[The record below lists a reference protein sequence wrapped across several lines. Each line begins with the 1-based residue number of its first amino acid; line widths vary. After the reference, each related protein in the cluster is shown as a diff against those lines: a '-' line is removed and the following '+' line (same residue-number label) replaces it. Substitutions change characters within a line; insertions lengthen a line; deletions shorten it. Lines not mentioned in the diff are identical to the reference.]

1 MDRPISKL
9 AQIPQ
14 YVIALNKRYRVA
26 VVAPEDMHT
35 LEAVVQAC
43 ADGFVYPILIGNKA
57 IILELLPEALG
68 CGHANF
74 EIVECPNKAKA
85 AKLAVAM
92 VKKGQADIVMK
103 GLLGTD
109 LLLKAVLDKKL
120 GLMKPHGVLSY
131 VCAVELPAYPKLL
144 FITDPAV
151 LPFPDLLQ
159 KVAMANYAIEMAHSM
174 GISKPKVALI
184 GASEKVSPHFPNSQE
199 YEIMCAMAKRGEFG
213 KCSMDGPLDLF
224 LACDPSSLEVKGS
237 DTPVGGDADIL
248 LFPSLEAS
256 NPFYKS
262 LMLFGGGELAGLIS
276 GTTHPVVVMS
286 RSDSF
291 KTKYYCLALACL
303 MVEKSC

>member
-1 MDRPISKL
+1 MDRPITKL

-14 YVIALNKRYRVA
+14 YIIGLKTRYRTA
-26 VVAPEDMHT
+26 IVAPEDSHT
-35 LEAVVQAC
+35 LEAVVKASY
-43 ADGFVYPILIGNKA
+43 DGFVYPIFIGNSA
-57 IILELLPEALG
+57 VILDLLPAPFVDD
-68 CGHANF
+68 NTQF
-74 EIVECPNKAKA
+74 EIVECAEKVKA
-85 AKLAVAM
+85 AMLAVEM
-92 VKKGQADIVMK
+92 VKRGAADIVMK
-103 GLLGTD
+103 GIISTD
-109 LLLKAVLDKKL
+109 LLLKAVLDKNK

-131 VCAVELPAYPKLL
+131 VCAVEVPAYPKLL

-151 LPFPDLLQ
+151 LPFPNLQQ
-159 KVAMANYAIEMAHSM
+159 KVSMARYAVEMAHSM
-174 GISKPKVALI
+174 GVTRPKVALI

-199 YEIMCAMAKRGEFG
+199 YEAMCIMAQKGEMG
-213 KCSMDGPLDLF
+213 TCIMDGPLDLF

-237 DTPVGGDADIL
+237 HTPVAGDADIL

-262 LMLFGGGELAGLIS
+262 LMLFGAGELAGLIS

-303 MVEKSC
+303 IAKNNG